1 MLVPLASGRSS
12 CETEIVPL
20 TFEVRLRHAV
30 SGPSPDGSSST
41 ISDRFSIVATTVEWD
56 SNGTV
61 VFLLGNNPVAAFSAA
76 SVLQV
81 SQNAEA
87 LAATVAPSPPSS
99 QSAAREEPPK
109 VEPETTTQT
118 KTEKQKVPGRH
129 GKSWSFEEDETLL
142 EAYLEGWTLPELA
155 ELMQRSSHSV
165 ERRIQKLSHEPT
177 GEDLFDED
185 STDLN
190 GESGLL
196 DDTYDGGWDEMVAH
210 GHKLAAYMLRDR
222 ARSKSFDALS

>member
-1 MLVPLASGRSS
+1 MLVPLASGKSS

-30 SGPSPDGSSST
+30 SGPSPDGSSPT

-61 VFLLGNNPVAAFSAA
+61 VFLLNNNPVAAFSAA

-87 LAATVAPSPPSS
+87 LAATVCTLTAIKPGGCTKNRP
-99 QSAAREEPPK
+99 RLNRRPPK
-109 VEPETTTQT
+109 E
-118 KTEKQKVPGRH
+118 KNEKQKVPSRH

-142 EAYLEGWTLPELA
+142 EAYLDGRTLPELA

-185 STDLN
+185 STDLK

>member
-1 MLVPLASGRSS
+1 M
-12 CETEIVPL
+12 
-20 TFEVRLRHAV
+20 
-30 SGPSPDGSSST
+30 
-41 ISDRFSIVATTVEWD
+41 
-56 SNGTV
+56 
-61 VFLLGNNPVAAFSAA
+61 FLLNNNPVAAFSAA

-81 SQNAEA
+81 S
-87 LAATVAPSPPSS
+87 PCR
-99 QSAAREEPPK
+99 SAGCDSCTLTAIKPGGCAKNRPRLNRRPPK
-109 VEPETTTQT
+109 
-118 KTEKQKVPGRH
+118 EKREAEGSRPSRQI
-129 GKSWSFEEDETLL
+129 WSFEEDETLL

-222 ARSKSFDALS
+222 AKSKSFDALS

>member
-1 MLVPLASGRSS
+1 MLVPLASDKSS
-12 CETEIVPL
+12 CETENVPL
-20 TFEVRLRHAV
+20 KFEVRLRHAV

-61 VFLLGNNPVAAFSAA
+61 VFLLDNNPVAAFSAA

-99 QSAAREEPPK
+99 QAAAREEPPN
-109 VEPETTTQT
+109 VEPKTTQT

-129 GKSWSFEEDETLL
+129 GESWSFEEDETLL

-185 STDLN
+185 STDQRR
-190 GESGLL
+190 E
-196 DDTYDGGWDEMVAH
+196 
-210 GHKLAAYMLRDR
+210 
-222 ARSKSFDALS
+222 RSAG

>member
-1 MLVPLASGRSS
+1 M
-12 CETEIVPL
+12 PL

-30 SGPSPDGSSST
+30 SGPSRDGSSST

-61 VFLLGNNPVAAFSAA
+61 VFLLDNNPVAAFSAA

-81 SQNAEA
+81 SQSAEA
-87 LAATVAPSPPSS
+87 LAATVAPSPPSG
-99 QSAAREEPPK
+99 QSTASEEPHT
-109 VEPETTTQT
+109 VDPETTQT
-118 KTEKQKVPGRH
+118 NTEKPKVPGRH
-129 GKSWSFEEDETLL
+129 GESWSFEEDETLL
-142 EAYLEGWTLPELA
+142 EAYLEGRTLPELA

-165 ERRIQKLSHEPT
+165 ERRIQKLSREPT

-185 STDLN
+185 SADHN

-196 DDTYDGGWDEMVAH
+196 DDTYDGGWEEMVAH
-210 GHKLAAYMLRDR
+210 GHKLAAYMLRAR
-222 ARSKSFDALS
+222 ARSKSFDARS

>member
-1 MLVPLASGRSS
+1 MLVPLASGKSS
-12 CETEIVPL
+12 CETEVVPL

-61 VFLLGNNPVAAFSAA
+61 VFLLDNDPVAAFSAA

-87 LAATVAPSPPSS
+87 LAAKVA
-99 QSAAREEPPK
+99 
-109 VEPETTTQT
+109 PETTTQT

-129 GKSWSFEEDETLL
+129 GESWSFEEDETLL

-177 GEDLFDED
+177 GEDIFDED
-185 STDLN
+185 SSDLN

-222 ARSKSFDALS
+222 AKSKSFDALS

>member
-1 MLVPLASGRSS
+1 MLSPSAADARALASDRAAAGTGLCS
-12 CETEIVPL
+12 
-20 TFEVRLRHAV
+20 VRLRQFWTE
-30 SGPSPDGSSST
+30 PRWTSST
-41 ISDRFSIVATTVEWD
+41 SAIVLHRRNDGEWD

-61 VFLLGNNPVAAFSAA
+61 VPARQQPGCGILRRLG
-76 SVLQV
+76 LQV

-99 QSAAREEPPK
+99 QAAAREEPPK
-109 VEPETTTQT
+109 VAPETSTQT

-129 GKSWSFEEDETLL
+129 GESWSFEEDETLL